1 MESIIV
7 TRHGDPDCLVLQELP
22 TPSPDSGEI
31 CIRVSKAG
39 INFADILARMGLY
52 PGAPNP
58 PFTPGMEVSGIV
70 HEVGPDVENF
80 KPGDRVVGSGGSGG
94 YSTPTISKAAT
105 VFKIPDEITFEV
117 AAAFPAVY
125 FTSYLMVIH
134 PGALQPG
141 ESILIH
147 GAAGGVGLAATEL
160 AKIAGAKNIF
170 GTCSPNKHDF
180 ISDNGVLPIDKDNFL
195 AEIMDWTEGQGVD
208 LVLDPIGGEH
218 LMQSY
223 RCLGSGGRVCSFGI
237 SDMAPTKRKSQW
249 ARLKSWLTFPKFD
262 PLKMMSSNRG
272 VFGIHLG
279 RWKNIDHLEKA
290 KDDLLSWIDE
300 GKINPHIDTVF
311 SKEQASD
318 AHHYIQDR
326 KNIGKVLIDFD

>member
-1 MESIIV
+1 MKSILV
-7 TRHGDPDCLVLQELP
+7 TKHGDPDCMELQDLP
-22 TPSPDSGEI
+22 TPSPGAGEV

-39 INFADILARMGLY
+39 INFADILSRMGLY
-52 PGAPNP
+52 PGAPKP
-58 PFTPGMEVSGIV
+58 PFTPGMEVSGTV
-70 HEVGPDVENF
+70 HEIGPDVENF
-80 KPGDRVVGSGGSGG
+80 EVGDRVVGSGGSGG
-94 YSTPTISKAAT
+94 YSTHTISNSST
-105 VFKIPDEITFEV
+105 VFKIPDDVSFEL

-125 FTSYLMVIH
+125 LTSYLMVIH
-134 PGALQPG
+134 PGDLQPG

-170 GTCSPNKHDF
+170 GTCSSSKHEF
-180 ISDNGVLPIDKDNFL
+180 ISDNGVLPIDRNNFL
-195 AEIMDWTEGQGVD
+195 AEIMDWTGGKGVD

-237 SDMAPTKRKSQW
+237 SDMAPDKRKSQW
-249 ARLKSWLTFPKFD
+249 ARFKSWMTFPKFD
-262 PLKMMSSNRG
+262 PLKMMTSNRG

-279 RWKNIDHLEKA
+279 RWKNLAHLEKA
-290 KDDLLSWIDE
+290 KNDLLKWIEE
-300 GKINPHIDTVF
+300 GKVNPHVDKVF
-311 SKEQASD
+311 SKEQASE

>member
-7 TRHGDPDCLVLQELP
+7 TRHGDPDCMELQELP
-22 TPSPDSGEI
+22 TPSPGSGEI

-52 PGAPNP
+52 PGAPKP
-58 PFTPGMEVSGIV
+58 PFTPGMEVSGTV
-70 HEVGPDVENF
+70 HEVGPDVKNF
-80 KPGDRVVGSGGSGG
+80 EVGDRVVGSGGSGG
-94 YSTPTISKAAT
+94 YSTHTISKSAT
-105 VFKIPDEITFEV
+105 VFKIPDEVTFEV
-117 AAAFPAVY
+117 AAASPAVY

-134 PGALQPG
+134 PGALQTG

-195 AEIMDWTEGQGVD
+195 AEIMDWTDGQGVD

-223 RCLGSGGRVCSFGI
+223 RCLGSGGRVWSFGI
-237 SDMAPTKRKSQW
+237 SDMAPTKRKSQFV
-249 ARLKSWLTFPKFD
+249 RLKSWLTFPKFD

-279 RWKNIDHLEKA
+279 RWKNLDHLEKA
-290 KDDLLSWIDE
+290 KKDLLGWIDE
-300 GKINPHIDTVF
+300 AKINPHVDKVF

>member
-1 MESIIV
+1 
-7 TRHGDPDCLVLQELP
+7 
-22 TPSPDSGEI
+22 
-31 CIRVSKAG
+31 
-39 INFADILARMGLY
+39 
-52 PGAPNP
+52 
-58 PFTPGMEVSGIV
+58 
-70 HEVGPDVENF
+70 
-80 KPGDRVVGSGGSGG
+80 
-94 YSTPTISKAAT
+94 
-105 VFKIPDEITFEV
+105 
-117 AAAFPAVY
+117 
-125 FTSYLMVIH
+125 MVIH
-134 PGALQPG
+134 PGALQHG

-249 ARLKSWLTFPKFD
+249 SRLKSWLTFPKFD

-279 RWKNIDHLEKA
+279 RWKNLDHLEKA

-300 GKINPHIDTVF
+300 GKINPHVDKVF
-311 SKEQASD
+311 SKEKASD

>member
-7 TRHGDPDCLVLQELP
+7 TRHGDPDCMVLQELP
-22 TPSPDSGEI
+22 TPSPGSGEI

-94 YSTPTISKAAT
+94 YSTHTISKAAT

-279 RWKNIDHLEKA
+279 RWKNLDHLEKA
-290 KDDLLSWIDE
+290 KDDLLSWNDE
-300 GKINPHIDTVF
+300 GKINPHVDKVF

-318 AHHYIQDR
+318 AHHYIQDS

>member
-7 TRHGDPDCLVLQELP
+7 TRHGDPDCMELQELP
-22 TPSPDSGEI
+22 TPSPGSGEI

-52 PGAPNP
+52 PGAPSP
-58 PFTPGMEVSGIV
+58 PFTPGMEVAGTV
-70 HEVGPDVENF
+70 HEVGPDVKNF

-94 YSTPTISKAAT
+94 YSTHTISKAAT
-105 VFKIPDEITFEV
+105 VFKIPDEITFEI

-180 ISDNGVLPIDKDNFL
+180 ISDNGVLPVDKHNFL

-237 SDMAPTKRKSQW
+237 SDMAPTKRKSQL

-279 RWKNIDHLEKA
+279 RWKNLDHLEKA
-290 KDDLLSWIDE
+290 KEDLISWIGE
-300 GKINPHIDTVF
+300 GKINPHVDKVF

-326 KNIGKVLIDFD
+326 KNIGKILIDFD

>member
-7 TRHGDPDCLVLQELP
+7 TRHGDPDCMVLQELP
-22 TPSPDSGEI
+22 TPSPGSGEI

-58 PFTPGMEVSGIV
+58 PFTPGMEVAGTV
-70 HEVGPDVENF
+70 HEVGPDVKNF
-80 KPGDRVVGSGGSGG
+80 KPGERVVGSGGSGG
-94 YSTPTISKAAT
+94 YSTHTISKAAT
-105 VFKIPDEITFEV
+105 VFKIPDEITFEI

-180 ISDNGVLPIDKDNFL
+180 ISDNGVLPIDKHNFL
-195 AEIMDWTEGQGVD
+195 AEIMDSVSYT
-208 LVLDPIGGEH
+208 H
-218 LMQSY
+218 LT
-223 RCLGSGGRVCSFGI
+223 L
-237 SDMAPTKRKSQW
+237 PTR
-249 ARLKSWLTFPKFD
+249 
-262 PLKMMSSNRG
+262 
-272 VFGIHLG
+272 
-279 RWKNIDHLEKA
+279 
-290 KDDLLSWIDE
+290 
-300 GKINPHIDTVF
+300 
-311 SKEQASD
+311 
-318 AHHYIQDR
+318 
-326 KNIGKVLIDFD
+326 

>member
-7 TRHGDPDCLVLQELP
+7 TRHGDPDCMVLQELP
-22 TPSPDSGEI
+22 TPSPGSGEI

-94 YSTPTISKAAT
+94 YSTHTISKAAT

-147 GAAGGVGLAATEL
+147 GAEGGVVLAATEL

-279 RWKNIDHLEKA
+279 RWKNLDHLEKA

-300 GKINPHIDTVF
+300 GKINPHVDKVF
-311 SKEQASD
+311 SKEQTSD

>member
-7 TRHGDPDCLVLQELP
+7 TRHGDPDCMELQEIP
-22 TPSPDSGEI
+22 TPSPGSGEI

-58 PFTPGMEVSGIV
+58 PFTPGMEVSGTV
-70 HEVGPDVENF
+70 HEVGPDVKNF

-94 YSTPTISKAAT
+94 YSTHTISKAAT

-180 ISDNGVLPIDKDNFL
+180 ISDNGVLHIYKDNFL

-279 RWKNIDHLEKA
+279 RWKNLDHLEKA

-300 GKINPHIDTVF
+300 GKINPHVDKVF
-311 SKEQASD
+311 SKEQTSD